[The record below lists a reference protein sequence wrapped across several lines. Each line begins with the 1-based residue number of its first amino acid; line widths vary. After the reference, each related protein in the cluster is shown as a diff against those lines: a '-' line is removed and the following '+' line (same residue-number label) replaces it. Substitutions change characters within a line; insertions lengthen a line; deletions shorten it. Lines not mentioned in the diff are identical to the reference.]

1 MKIRYK
7 LTALFLLII
16 IASLV
21 PASLF
26 ILRRVE
32 SHLMDRLLLKAR
44 IDARVLARSTV
55 HTVMMNGGDVAG
67 SRVDSRETISILEPF
82 ISQGMVYAD
91 AILLSP
97 EGGREGLVLASLRDR
112 SLPPGVLPEKEKID
126 APELERLKVITKGH
140 TETSVRPL
148 EGGYFEI
155 VAPGGLQGMPAF
167 CLGRLVYS
175 GRVMLAPMRAINK
188 MIVIVTACAL
198 IAAAALGMLF
208 SRMVSR
214 PVEELIGGARRFEAG
229 ELDGEVTVRSSDE
242 LGLLA
247 ASFNR
252 MALALRLKIAE
263 LEAANIELSRMNE
276 LKDEFLANTSHQLRT
291 PITGI
296 VGIAESLMDG
306 AAGPLDEAAI
316 RNLSMIVTSGRR
328 LAHLVND
335 ILDFSR
341 LKHGAMELSFAPVD
355 MHSITQLVMS
365 IMGPIAGKKNLAL
378 KNLIEPGA
386 VIVRGDENRLQQ
398 IVLNLLDNAVKFT
411 DRGEIAVSAETPD
424 GATAVI
430 SVDDTG
436 IGIPADK
443 LDRIFISFE
452 QADGSVSRRYG
463 GAGLGLAITKKLV
476 ELHGGAITAGSEP
489 GKGARLRFTLPL
501 HDLPSDRVSEAAR
514 APVPGT
520 AGFSRPLAA
529 VDLPG
534 PAPTPLAPEEGDRIL
549 IIDDEPVNLQVLIN
563 FLGLAGYRVD
573 VAHSGPEGLRRVEE
587 SVPDAVLLDVM
598 MPVMSGYEVC
608 RVLREKYS
616 RHELPV
622 LMLTAKRSID
632 DMVTG
637 FRCGAS
643 DYIPKP
649 FNRDELLARTGN
661 LIAIKKAAADHN
673 RLAVLSRELTIAHQI
688 QQSILPAGPPE
699 LPGMTIETCYRP
711 ASVLGGDFYD
721 FLPAGDN
728 CLGALIADVSGH
740 GIPAAIISAMFKMAF
755 SMHRG
760 ECADPGM
767 LLTVT
772 ESALRGKVYGQF
784 ITACYARIDPE
795 RMTMATANAGHWAPL
810 VCSGENGDVYE
821 VRARGRA
828 MGPLPGVGF
837 PVVETA
843 LARGDRIVLYTDG
856 IIECRDPAGAM
867 FGEERFHR
875 LIREGR
881 AYPPGEFIDR
891 VLEAVAAWSG
901 LPDSANQEDDI
912 TMVVVDMA

>member
-16 IASLV
+16 IASLI

-44 IDARVLARSTV
+44 IDAEVLARSTV
-55 HTVMMNGGDVAG
+55 HTIMMNGGDVAT

-91 AILLSP
+91 AILLAAD
-97 EGGREGLVLASLRDR
+97 GGRDGLVLASLRDR
-112 SLPPGVLPEKEKID
+112 SLPDGLLPEKEKLE
-126 APELERLKVITKGH
+126 APELERLREITKGC

-148 EGGYFEI
+148 EGGYYEI

-175 GRVMLAPMRAINK
+175 GRVMLAPMRAINR
-188 MIVIVTACAL
+188 MIIIVTACAL

-208 SRMVSR
+208 SRVVSR

-229 ELDGEVTVRSSDE
+229 ELDGEVAVRSSDE

-276 LKDEFLANTSHQLRT
+276 LKDEFLANTSHELRT

-306 AAGPLDEAAI
+306 AAGPLDEAAL

-341 LKHGAMELSFAPVD
+341 LKHGAMELSYAPVD
-355 MHSITQLVMS
+355 MHAITQLVMS

-398 IVLNLLDNAVKFT
+398 IVLNLLDNAIKFT
-411 DRGEIAVSAETPD
+411 DRGEISVSAETPD

-463 GAGLGLAITKKLV
+463 GAGLGLAITKQLV
-476 ELHGGAITAGSEP
+476 ELHGGLIRAESEP
-489 GKGARLRFTLPL
+489 GKGARFRFTLPRY
-501 HDLPSDRVSEAAR
+501 DLPSDGAFENAPGPGPDAAGFPR
-514 APVPGT
+514 PFAAADVPGPVS
-520 AGFSRPLAA
+520 APLT
-529 VDLPG
+529 PG
-534 PAPTPLAPEEGDRIL
+534 EGEKIL

-573 VAHSGPEGLRRVEE
+573 VAHSGPEGLRLIEE

-637 FRCGAS
+637 FQCGAS

-649 FNRDELLARTGN
+649 FNRDELLARVSN

-673 RLAVLSRELTIAHQI
+673 RLAVLNRELTIAHQI
-688 QQSILPAGPPE
+688 QQSILPACPPK
-699 LPGMTIETCYRP
+699 LPGMTVETCYRP

-721 FLPAGDN
+721 FLEAGDN
-728 CLGALIADVSGH
+728 CLGALMADVSGH

-760 ECADPGM
+760 DCADPGM
-767 LLTVT
+767 LLAGT
-772 ESALRGKVYGQF
+772 ESALRGKLHGQF
-784 ITACYARIDPE
+784 ITACYARIDPA

-821 VRARGRA
+821 VQARGRA
-828 MGPLPGVGF
+828 MGPLPGAGF

-843 LARGDRIVLYTDG
+843 LVRGDRVVLYTDG

-881 AYPPGEFIDR
+881 ALPPGEFINR
-891 VLEAVAAWSG
+891 VLDAVAAWSG
-901 LPDSANQEDDI
+901 LPGSANQEDDI